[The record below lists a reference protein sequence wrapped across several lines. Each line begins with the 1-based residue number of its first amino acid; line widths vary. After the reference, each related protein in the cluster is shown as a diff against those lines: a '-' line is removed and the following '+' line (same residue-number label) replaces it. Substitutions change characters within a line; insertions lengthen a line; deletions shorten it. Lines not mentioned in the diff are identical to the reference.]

1 MKTSTVVA
9 VLTPAAL
16 AVALASCQGDQRDG
30 TSSSADSASAAPAM
44 ARVPDNRQQVL
55 AWLLCVECSGG
66 ELQAVVAL
74 GHSADSTAT
83 IDSLRQ
89 DVLGGPSPQR
99 RDNIRLQFDSAYTED
114 SIDAV
119 EEGSAP
125 VLTRK
130 QYVQPLLNNFLNT
143 YRLRAARALAKIGG
157 SVARGTLDSAMT
169 SGPLAPG
176 ETLSVN
182 TRVRLRLMRD
192 SVAQ

>member
-9 VLTPAAL
+9 VLAPAAL
-16 AVALASCQGDQRDG
+16 VVVLAACPGDQRNG
-30 TSSSADSASAAPAM
+30 TSSNAGPASAAPSM
-44 ARVPDNRQQVL
+44 ARVPDNRQQLL

-74 GHSADSTAT
+74 GNSADSTAT

-125 VLTRK
+125 VLTRA
-130 QYVQPLLNNFLNT
+130 QYVQPLLNNFVNT

-157 SVARGTLDSAMT
+157 PVARGTLDSALT
-169 SGPLAPG
+169 PGPLSPG
-176 ETLSVN
+176 DTLSAN
-182 TRVRLRLMRD
+182 ARVRMRLMRD
-192 SVAQ
+192 SVAP